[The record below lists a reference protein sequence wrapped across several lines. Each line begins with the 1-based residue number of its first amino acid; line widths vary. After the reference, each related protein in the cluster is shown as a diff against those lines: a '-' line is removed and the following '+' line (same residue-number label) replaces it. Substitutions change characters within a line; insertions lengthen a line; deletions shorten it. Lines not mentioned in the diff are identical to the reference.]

1 MIRVAFTLIGGKN
14 WTGGQNYLLNLLEVL
29 ASYQPTLLAPVLFVG
44 EDGAEAAAPFH
55 TIAGVQV
62 VCTSCLNLPGRT
74 PALLKAILWGKDS
87 CMERVFRQH
96 QIDLVFESAQFF
108 GWRLEIPAIAWIPD
122 FQHRGLPHLFSRAA
136 WWKREIG
143 FRAQVVGDRT
153 IMLSSDDARRACEH
167 YYPSTRGR
175 TRTVHFAILPRAKI
189 DSAEAR
195 AIADSYHLPEQF
207 IFMPNQFWRHKNHE
221 LVLEALV
228 ILQQRGKPIVIAAS
242 GKQDD
247 PRDPDYFSRFLAALN
262 KSGLEQSFRL
272 LGLIPYPHLMSL
284 MRGCTALLN
293 PSLFE
298 GWSTTVEE
306 ARAMG
311 TPMILSDLEVHRE
324 QMGDQ
329 ATYFERHSAHS
340 LANVLEY
347 IVDAQPSQRESE
359 VENARETALQRVEQF
374 SRDFVSLAQYCV
386 RQKQ

>member
-29 ASYQPTLLAPVLFVG
+29 ARYQPTTLTPVLFVG

-55 TIAGVQV
+55 AIAGVQV
-62 VCTSCLNLPGRT
+62 VYTPCLNLPRRT
-74 PALLKAILWGKDS
+74 SALLKAILWGKDS
-87 CMERVFRQH
+87 CMDRIFRQH
-96 QIDLVFESAQFF
+96 QINLVFESAQFF
-108 GWRLEIPAIAWIPD
+108 GWRLGIPAIAWIPD
-122 FQHRGLPHLFSRAA
+122 FQHRGLPHLFSRGA

-143 FRAQVVGDRT
+143 FRAQVAGNCT

-175 TRTVHFAILPRAKI
+175 TRTVHFAIPPRARI
-189 DSAEAR
+189 NYPEAR
-195 AIADSYHLPEQF
+195 AIAASYHLPEQF

-228 ILQQRGKPIVIAAS
+228 LLQQRGKHIVIAAS

-247 PRDPDYFSRFLAALN
+247 PRDPDYFPRFLAALK
-262 KSGLEQSFRL
+262 KSGMKQSFRL
-272 LGLIPYPHLMSL
+272 LGLIPYPHLIAL
-284 MRGCTALLN
+284 MRCCTALLN

-324 QMGDQ
+324 QMGEQ
-329 ATYFERHSAHS
+329 AIYFERHSAPS
-340 LANVLEY
+340 LANVLDD
-347 IVDAQPSQRESE
+347 IADTQPPQRESE
-359 VENARETALQRVEQF
+359 VENARAAALQRAEQF
-374 SRDFVSLAQYCV
+374 SRDFVNLANCSVSQ
-386 RQKQ
+386 